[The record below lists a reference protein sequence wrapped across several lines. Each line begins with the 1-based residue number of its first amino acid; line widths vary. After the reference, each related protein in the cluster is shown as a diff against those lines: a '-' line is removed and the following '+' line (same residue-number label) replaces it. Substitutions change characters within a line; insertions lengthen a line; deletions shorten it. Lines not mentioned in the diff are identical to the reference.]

1 MVRLQPL
8 YKFYVRGSICL
19 ILMLVTSYLF
29 DFLVKS
35 EARKITSVKY
45 CWMLASELY
54 ALGRSKLF
62 LILKD
67 PA

>member
-1 MVRLQPL
+1 MVHLQPL